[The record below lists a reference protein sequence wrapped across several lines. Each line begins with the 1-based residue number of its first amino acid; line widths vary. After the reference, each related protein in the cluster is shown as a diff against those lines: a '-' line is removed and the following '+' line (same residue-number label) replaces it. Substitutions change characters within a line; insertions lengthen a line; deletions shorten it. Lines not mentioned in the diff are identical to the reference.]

1 LPVRIVCGRYE
12 DRLAWMQTRIQ
23 ENPELVVV
31 CSSPEIPLLAKTGD
45 CYIANTVRYEGMERI
60 CPDVARLAKGPEKFL
75 DLIFPQ
81 EFYNS
86 LRDGY
91 WYTVA
96 RLVLEDV
103 YSSAIY
109 SFFRDSVSSK
119 RHRVPVDFPDDYR
132 ANLTKSVLAIGRY
145 LTDVLPADKTDVAR
159 GIERLKT
166 IPDEYKSNI
175 LAQVVRNAPVT
186 ASCIVSIVQGSLS
199 ALRDYRCPG
208 ERLFHAVPQEDRT
221 IFIAGD
227 DMGNKAAV
235 YLGAQAMDAEVAED
249 DKSRS
254 DGRFPEGGY
263 KGHQE
268 CHSRL
273 ALDTVGKQI
282 DDFHVHVRGIK
293 QAPEPKLDLVS
304 LKVAEGPVEA
314 RLHSPV
320 HSSRRLELSRAGGS
334 ADLYPVEPGLPVA
347 AHGRGVHGTG
357 SKGVGRDEAPSAFLR
372 HTHIGFLHGFVVPVG
387 KRGLVVFKGPHLLEL
402 FLHPPFQGKFHQFP
416 KFVGTEF
423 PVGIDQL
430 HQSRHRLPD
439 GLYIPRVQVGAE
451 GIVVV
456 HDLGEILPP
465 KFLEGLR
472 NVVHHEAVVFRKEF
486 HPHLRHF
493 PSGKVKMD
501 AVRMTWGMG
510 AKRLDVRTS
519 VSTGWFVLPK
529 KAIEAIPLRDSFP
542 RAKLPDSQ

>member
-1 LPVRIVCGRYE
+1 MGRRGGLPVRIVCGRYE

-235 YLGAQAMDAEVAED
+235 YLGAQAMERPVLATGYLPDNLLHRFRDVTCCYRCQNPADAFVFLP
-249 DKSRS
+249 
-254 DGRFPEGGY
+254 GRHPEFD
-263 KGHQE
+263 QL
-268 CHSRL
+268 L
-273 ALDTVGKQI
+273 ALPTVT
-282 DDFHVHVRGIK
+282 
-293 QAPEPKLDLVS
+293 S
-304 LKVAEGPVEA
+304 LRALPVE
-314 RLHSPV
+314 LPEN
-320 HSSRRLELSRAGGS
+320 L
-334 ADLYPVEPGLPVA
+334 EPGEALIYEDGAWKYRDDVMPA
-347 AHGRGVHGTG
+347 LNFDSPLMDRKKG
-357 SKGVGRDEAPSAFLR
+357 SGEWTAPYIKKVNDRLYIKKREEIKEQLRRRDALR
-372 HTHIGFLHGFVVPVG
+372 
-387 KRGLVVFKGPHLLEL
+387 R
-402 FLHPPFQGKFHQFP
+402 QGK
-416 KFVGTEF
+416 KIEGEESGT
-423 PVGIDQL
+423 
-430 HQSRHRLPD
+430 
-439 GLYIPRVQVGAE
+439 
-451 GIVVV
+451 
-456 HDLGEILPP
+456 
-465 KFLEGLR
+465 
-472 NVVHHEAVVFRKEF
+472 KEF
-486 HPHLRHF
+486 
-493 PSGKVKMD
+493 
-501 AVRMTWGMG
+501 
-510 AKRLDVRTS
+510 
-519 VSTGWFVLPK
+519 
-529 KAIEAIPLRDSFP
+529 
-542 RAKLPDSQ
+542 